1 MLNSSKQATL
11 ISGRKTTHYYGIRTT
26 GFDSKDKNYKCENF
40 FRDQDIWRGI
50 SFFVISSFAGEKK
63 TKDKTS
69 GTVKVFFSGAI
80 YE

>member
-1 MLNSSKQATL
+1 MRIK
-11 ISGRKTTHYYGIRTT
+11 
-26 GFDSKDKNYKCENF
+26 F

-50 SFFVISSFAGEKK
+50 SFFVISSFAGDKK

>member
-1 MLNSSKQATL
+1 MRIK
-11 ISGRKTTHYYGIRTT
+11 
-26 GFDSKDKNYKCENF
+26 F

-69 GTVKVFFSGAI
+69 GTVKVFLVVQ
-80 YE
+80 YMNKQ